1 MIERSRRFVC
11 ALTDKLRFRY
21 LPRWVDYLTVIATR
35 QASKKL
41 AAAGVKRVLVD
52 NTVLAHG
59 VTHETAWVSTGKARW
74 GDHEVDTGYAARIP
88 VHDDHDQSDAAR
100 SVRYL
105 PGIVNLAQR
114 GVLTLAISRELQDE
128 QWTHPRGRFKGYG
141 YFDLSL
147 FGSVAF
153 EVIEDPQYS
162 VVFGGSTGFPGVRE
176 QRSRRLAA
184 KEDPL
189 YRQLLS
195 VLGASNSQDAWHI
208 VTAERNDCYC
218 FLTMDFTLI
227 RSVRA
232 QAKNKAIEALRTRV
246 LSPEEFGREF
256 SITPISP
263 RLFSYHRASFPVVH
277 QDNWPDSKRRGPSK
291 DPSRD

>member
-1 MIERSRRFVC
+1 MIERSRRFVRE
-11 ALTDKLRFRY
+11 LTGKLRFEY

-41 AAAGVKRVLVD
+41 AAAGMQRLLVD

-59 VTHETAWVSTGKARW
+59 VTHETAWISTGKTRW
-74 GDHEVDTGYAARIP
+74 GGDEEDTGYAARIP
-88 VHDDHDQSDAAR
+88 VHDDRDQSDVAR

-105 PGIVNLAQR
+105 PGIVSLAQR
-114 GVLTLAISRELQDE
+114 GYLTLATSSELQDE
-128 QWTHPRGRFKGYG
+128 QWTQPIGRFKGYG

-153 EVIEDPQYS
+153 DVIEDPQYS
-162 VVFGGSTGFPGVRE
+162 VVFGESIGFPGVRE
-176 QRSRRLAA
+176 QRSRRLSA

-189 YRQLLS
+189 YRQILS
-195 VLGASNSQDAWHI
+195 VLGTSNSQDAWHI
-208 VTAERNDCYC
+208 VTSERNDCYC
-218 FLTMDFTLI
+218 FLTMDFSLI

-232 QAKNKAIEALRTRV
+232 QAKNKAIEALMTRV

-263 RLFSYHRASFPVVH
+263 KLFSYHRASFPVAH
-277 QDNWPDSKRRGPSK
+277 YNNWPDSKRRGPSK
-291 DPSRD
+291 DPSHD

>member
-1 MIERSRRFVC
+1 MIEKGRTFVRDLS
-11 ALTDKLRFRY
+11 AKLRYRY
-21 LPRWVDYLTVIATR
+21 LPGWVDYLTVVATR
-35 QASKKL
+35 QALKKL

-74 GDHEVDTGYAARIP
+74 GDHEVETGYAARIP
-88 VHDDHDQSDAAR
+88 VHDDHDQSAAAR

-105 PGIVNLAQR
+105 PGIVSLAKR
-114 GVLTLAISRELQDE
+114 GHLTLAVSRELQDE
-128 QWTHPRGRFKGYG
+128 QWAQPLGRFSGYG

-147 FGSVAF
+147 FGGIAF
-153 EVIEDPQYS
+153 DVIEDPQYS
-162 VVFGGSTGFPGVRE
+162 VVFGDSTAFPSVRE
-176 QRSRRLAA
+176 QRSRRLAT

-189 YRQLLS
+189 YRELLS
-195 VLGASNSQDAWHI
+195 VLGTSNSQDAWHI
-208 VTAERNDCYC
+208 VTAECNACYC
-218 FLTMDFTLI
+218 FLTMDFSLI

-232 QAKNKAIEALRTRV
+232 QAKNKVIEALKTRV

-277 QDNWPDSKRRGPSK
+277 QENWPDSKRRGRSK
-291 DPSRD
+291 DPSP

>member
-1 MIERSRRFVC
+1 MIERSRRFLRSV
-11 ALTDKLRFRY
+11 TDKLRFRY
-21 LPRWVDYLTVIATR
+21 LPGWVDYLALIATR

-41 AAAGVKRVLVD
+41 AAAGVKRLLVD
-52 NTVLAHG
+52 NTVIAHG
-59 VTHETAWVSTGKARW
+59 ITHETAWISTGTARW
-74 GDHEVDTGYAARIP
+74 GDADVDTGYAARVP
-88 VHDDHDQSDAAR
+88 VHHDHDERDAAR

-105 PGIVNLAQR
+105 PGIVSLAQH
-114 GVLTLAISRELQDE
+114 GYLSLATSHELQDE
-128 QWTHPRGRFKGYG
+128 QWTQPLGRFKGYG

-147 FGSVAF
+147 FSSIAF
-153 EVIEDPQYS
+153 EVIEDPEYS
-162 VVFGGSTGFPGVRE
+162 VTFGESMGLPSARE

-195 VLGASNSQDAWHI
+195 VFGRKNSQDAWHI

-218 FLTMDFTLI
+218 FLTMDFSLI
-227 RSVRA
+227 RNFRA
-232 QAKNKAIEALRTRV
+232 QAKNKAIETLRARV

-256 SITPISP
+256 SIPPISP

-277 QDNWPDSKRRGPSK
+277 ESNWPDSKRQRLGKNQP
-291 DPSRD
+291 